1 MTPEEALRGY
11 WSAACD
17 CDPVDHD
24 AREEGGDLFD
34 AWEAAGLI
42 RLRAVTKDDLDD
54 AFAAE
59 KGIEPGGSV
68 WELTPA
74 GRAALEKEVRDA

>member
-24 AREEGGDLFD
+24 ACEEGGDLFD

-42 RLRAVTKDDLDD
+42 RPRAVTKADLDD

-59 KGIEPGGSV
+59 KGIAPAGSM

-74 GRAALEKEVRDA
+74 GLDALQKEVGR